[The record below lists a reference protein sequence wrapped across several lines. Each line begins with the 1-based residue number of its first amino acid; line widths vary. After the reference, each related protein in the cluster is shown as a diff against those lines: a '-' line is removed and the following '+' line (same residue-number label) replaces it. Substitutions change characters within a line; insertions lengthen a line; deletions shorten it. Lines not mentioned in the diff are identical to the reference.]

1 MNQFKT
7 DWLYTSMIEL
17 YIIMNHYDDDEYF
30 ETIDEES
37 YGCVCMCVGGGDG
50 GLACRVPQD
59 PPRRVWSW
67 NKEVIGVTLQ

>member
-1 MNQFKT
+1 
-7 DWLYTSMIEL
+7 MIEL

-50 GLACRVPQD
+50 GLACGVRTRPSS
-59 PPRRVWSW
+59 PC
-67 NKEVIGVTLQ
+67 VIVE